1 MYERNEPQSYD
12 PKEKV
17 TKHIREEKEEAVTVH
32 LVQKK
37 KEKNTK
43 EKRKLNMENIQKE
56 VKAIGE
62 YSLEAGIDH
71 KEINTRFDLC
81 TAEKFL

>member
-1 MYERNEPQSYD
+1 MYEGNESQSYR

-17 TKHIREEKEEAVTVH
+17 AQHIRENQKAVTVH

-37 KEKNTK
+37 KEKSTK

-62 YSLEAGIDH
+62 YSLEAGIGQRD
-71 KEINTRFDLC
+71 
-81 TAEKFL
+81 

>member
-1 MYERNEPQSYD
+1 MYERNESQSYD

-17 TKHIREEKEEAVTVH
+17 AKHIREEKKEAVTVH

-43 EKRKLNMENIQKE
+43 EKIKLNMENIQKE

-62 YSLEAGIDH
+62 YSLEAGIGQRD
-71 KEINTRFDLC
+71 
-81 TAEKFL
+81 